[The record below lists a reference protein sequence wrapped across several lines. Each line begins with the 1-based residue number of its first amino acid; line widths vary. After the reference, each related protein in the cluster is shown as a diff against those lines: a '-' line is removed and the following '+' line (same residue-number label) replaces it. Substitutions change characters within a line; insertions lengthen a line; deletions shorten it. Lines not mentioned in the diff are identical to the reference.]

1 MLEDDV
7 DDEDGHKKKIVLVTV
22 MRPNEN

>member
-7 DDEDGHKKKIVLVTV
+7 DDEDGYKKKIVLVTV